1 MQIGDSS
8 MVEHVSRSH
17 KVPGSNPG
25 RLLLFAFWLQST
37 SSKFLRCS
45 SSLVAVRAIIPHPAL
60 PTVPYP
66 RVQSSQSFCRI
77 SLTLLNILQKTPIK
91 QKVLPS

>member
-17 KVPGSNPG
+17 KVPSSNLG
-25 RLLLFAFWLQST
+25 RLLLFASFRLQST
-37 SSKFLRCS
+37 LQNFFVVLG
-45 SSLVAVRAIIPHPAL
+45 LVVVRAINPIPRPAVH
-60 PTVPYP
+60 TYP

-77 SLTLLNILQKTPIK
+77 SLHSLNILR
-91 QKVLPS
+91 